1 MRVVPSE
8 LLSARNC
15 SVSGPVMTHS
25 GPELLLAGPIGS
37 LLNTEIIWLTGAGS
51 QWSVAATEIVT
62 GTSLWFA
69 GLSCAGLAV
78 IESIWGG
85 VASDTVR
92 TTAQVVALPAASDTV
107 SVIKLVPKPTTV
119 PAAGTCDFTNCPAV
133 VQLSEACNWANRSG
147 TSAWHW
153 SFPNTVRLAG
163 QTTVGGVVS
172 TTVSVVVQVA
182 GLPAPSVTVMV
193 MRLAPTLTNVPA
205 AGACALSRE
214 AAGVQASAAL
224 KVAR

>member
-25 GPELLLAGPIGS
+25 GPELLLAGASGS
-37 LLNTEIIWLTGAGS
+37 LLATEMIWLTGAGS

-62 GTSLWFA
+62 GTSLWLA
-69 GLSCAGLAV
+69 GLICAGLAV

-119 PAAGTCDFTNCPAV
+119 PAAGTCDFTRAAAG
-133 VQLSEACNWANRSG
+133 VQLSDATNCASRSG

-153 SFPNTVRLAG
+153 SFANSVRLAG

-172 TTVSVVVQVA
+172 TTVSVVTQVA
-182 GLPAPSVTVMV
+182 WLPAASVTVMAIGV
-193 MRLAPTLTNVPA
+193 VPQVTNVPA
-205 AGACALSRE
+205 AGACAFCRA
-214 AAGVQASAAL
+214 AAGVHVSAAL